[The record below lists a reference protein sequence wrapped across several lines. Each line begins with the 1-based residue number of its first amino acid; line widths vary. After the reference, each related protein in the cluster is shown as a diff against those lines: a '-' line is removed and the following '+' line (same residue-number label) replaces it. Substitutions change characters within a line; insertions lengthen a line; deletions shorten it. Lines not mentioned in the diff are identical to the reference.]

1 MSIFI
6 DINEDMD
13 LSKME
18 EIIKSNSQKAI
29 DLNRKLSILKDS
41 SNTKEQFTADYSFLL
56 KDKTTEEEKDE
67 EDEEIDEEEYR
78 FYYDNIMSAIDS
90 CDNVDAY
97 EEAIFSELPSINN
110 KNYCNLIRRII
121 FELSSE
127 IKFYENFEL
136 NDEESIRQSIA
147 EQKKLKYIMGL
158 VKKHSRVQNI
168 EIKEKQNIKNNIV
181 FLTSPAGNI
190 YAEGDLANIDSEYYQ
205 GFKDLIESI
214 ENGTF
219 KNVKRF
225 KSVNN
230 VLQGISEV
238 REFKRRIVFDRV
250 NKNTYIIIH
259 VFTKKSNCDMGYVN
273 QLSSR
278 IEYYKKVKCEVIKLL
293 SDSYIEDNEAI
304 LTEIKNGLDCKK
316 IVKTKKSG
324 E

>member
-1 MSIFI
+1 MSIFV

-18 EIIKSNSQKAI
+18 EIIKSNSRKAD

-56 KDKTTEEEKDE
+56 KDKTVEEEKDE
-67 EDEEIDEEEYR
+67 DDEDVDDEEYR

-97 EEAIFSELPSINN
+97 EETVFSELPSINN

-127 IKFYENFEL
+127 IKFYESFEL
-136 NDEESIRQSIA
+136 SDEDNVKQAIA
-147 EQKKLKYIMGL
+147 EQKKLKYIMEL
-158 VKKHSRVQNI
+158 VKKHSKVQNI
-168 EIKEKQNIKNNIV
+168 ETKEKQNIKNNII
-181 FLTSPAGNI
+181 FLTSPTGNI
-190 YAEGDLANIDSEYYQ
+190 YAEGDLFNIDSEYYQ
-205 GFKDLIESI
+205 GFKNLIVSI
-214 ENGTF
+214 EDGTF

-230 VLQGISEV
+230 ILQGISEV

-250 NKNTYIIIH
+250 SKNTYIIIH
-259 VFTKKSNCDMGYVN
+259 IFTKKTNCDLGYVN

-278 IEYYKKVKCEVIKLL
+278 VEYYKKVQSEIIKLL

-304 LTEIKNGLDCKK
+304 LNEIKNGLDSKK